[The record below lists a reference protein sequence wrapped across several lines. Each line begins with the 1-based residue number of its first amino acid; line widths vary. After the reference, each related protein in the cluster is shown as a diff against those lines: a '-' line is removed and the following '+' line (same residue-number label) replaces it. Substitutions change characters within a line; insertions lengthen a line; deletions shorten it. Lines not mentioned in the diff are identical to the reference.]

1 MRTLAKL
8 IVFVICT
15 TFANAQDNN
24 GQSVTVTIDNV
35 VSNTGKVV
43 FSLHTA
49 ETFMKGQGIQNV
61 ESKIKDGKV
70 SITFKNV
77 IPGEYA
83 ILVLHDENE
92 NNRMDFEL
100 NGMPKE
106 NYATSN
112 NAMSFGPPQ
121 FGESKFKVTSE
132 DIQLKI
138 RF

>member
-1 MRTLAKL
+1 MKTLATL

-15 TFANAQDNN
+15 TFANAQNN
-24 GQSVTVTIDNV
+24 GQSITINIDNV
-35 VSNTGKVV
+35 VSNQGKVV
-43 FSLHTA
+43 LSLHTS
-49 ETFMKGQGIQNV
+49 ETFMKGKGIQNA
-61 ESKIKDGKV
+61 ESKIIDGKV
-70 SITFKNV
+70 SITFKDV
-77 IPGEYA
+77 APGEYA

-112 NAMSFGPPQ
+112 NVMSFGPPQ
-121 FGESKFKVTSE
+121 FGESKFEISSD
-132 DIQLKI
+132 DIVLKI

>member
-1 MRTLAKL
+1 MKTLAKL

-15 TFANAQDNN
+15 TFANAQDNK
-24 GQSVTVTIDNV
+24 GQTITVNIDNV
-35 VSNTGKVV
+35 VNNTGKVI
-43 FSLHTA
+43 FSLHSA
-49 ETFMKGQGIQNV
+49 ETFMKGKGIQNI
-61 ESKIKDGKV
+61 ESNIQDGKV

-83 ILVLHDENE
+83 ILVLHDEND
-92 NNRMDFEL
+92 NKRMDFEA

-112 NAMSFGPPQ
+112 NVMSFGPPQ
-121 FGESKFKVTSE
+121 FDESKFEVTSNAL
-132 DIQLKI
+132 QLKI

>member
-15 TFANAQDNN
+15 TFANAQDNQ
-24 GQSVTVTIDNV
+24 GQTITVNIDNV

-92 NNRMDFEL
+92 NNRMDFEG

-112 NAMSFGPPQ
+112 NVMNFGPPQ